1 MYFWRAMK
9 GSVIITAGGI
19 GKRMGTDLP
28 KQFLEIQGKPIL
40 LHCLEKFHSFNPT
53 LEIIIT
59 LPTDWIAYWN
69 ELLNTFQCEIPHS
82 VSNGGQER
90 FHSIQLA
97 LNFCTGDYIMVH
109 DGVRPL
115 VSHET
120 IQRCIEGLNH
130 SDSVIP
136 VLAVK
141 DSLRILTKEGSEMVD
156 RNVYKLVHTPQCF
169 KSNILKKAYE
179 TNYHEGMTDDA
190 SVVGLNGTEP
200 FLVDSN
206 EENIKITTLSDLAFA
221 TALLQFS

>member
-1 MYFWRAMK
+1 MK

-40 LHCLEKFHSFNPT
+40 LHCLEKFHSFDSS

-59 LPTDWIAYWN
+59 LPSDWISYWN
-69 ELLNTFQCEIPHS
+69 DLMVAFQCEIPHRIS
-82 VSNGGQER
+82 AGGLER

-97 LNFCTGDYIMVH
+97 LSHCTGDFIMVH

-141 DSLRILTKEGSEMVD
+141 DSLRFITKEGSEIVN
-156 RNVYKLVHTPQCF
+156 RNAYKLVHTPQCF
-169 KSNILKKAYE
+169 KSEVLKIAYQTSYQE
-179 TNYHEGMTDDA
+179 AMTDDA
-190 SVVGLNGTEP
+190 SVVGLSGIEP
-200 FLVDSN
+200 HLVESN
-206 EENIKITTLSDLAFA
+206 EENIKITTLSDLTFA
-221 TALLQFS
+221 SALLQFS

>member
-1 MYFWRAMK
+1 MK

-40 LHCLEKFHSFNPT
+40 LHCLEKFHSFDPA

-59 LPTDWIAYWN
+59 LPADWMSYWT
-69 ELLNTFQCEIPHS
+69 ELLKTFHCEIPHR
-82 VSNGGQER
+82 VSTGGQER
-90 FHSIQLA
+90 FHSIQMA
-97 LNFCTGDYIMVH
+97 LSQCTGDFIMVH

-120 IQRCIEGLNH
+120 IQRCIEGLAH

-141 DSLRILTKEGSEMVD
+141 DSLRALTTTGSEMVD
-156 RNVYKLVHTPQCF
+156 RNAYKLVHTPQCF
-169 KSNILKKAYE
+169 KADLLKKAYQ
-179 TNYHEGMTDDA
+179 TSFQEGMTDDA
-190 SVVGLNGTEP
+190 SVVGLIGPEP
-200 FLVDSN
+200 FLVKSN
-206 EENIKITTLSDLAFA
+206 EENIKITTSSDLAITA
-221 TALLQFS
+221 ALLPFS

>member
-1 MYFWRAMK
+1 MK
-9 GSVIITAGGI
+9 GSVIITAGGM

-40 LHCLEKFHSFNPT
+40 LHCLEKFHSFDPS

-59 LPTDWIAYWN
+59 LPADWISYWN
-69 ELLNTFQCEIPHS
+69 DLITSFHCDIPHH
-82 VSNGGQER
+82 VSAGGQER

-97 LNFCTGDYIMVH
+97 LSNCTGDFILVH

-120 IQRCIEGLNH
+120 IQRCIEGLNF

-141 DSLRILTKEGSEMVD
+141 DSLRFITNAGSEIVN
-156 RNVYKLVHTPQCF
+156 RNAYKLVHTPQCF
-169 KSNILKKAYE
+169 KGEVLKKAYQTSYQE
-179 TNYHEGMTDDA
+179 AMTDDA
-190 SVVGLNGTEP
+190 SVVGLSGIEP
-200 FLVDSN
+200 HLVDSN

-221 TALLQFS
+221 SALLQFS

>member
-1 MYFWRAMK
+1 MK

-40 LHCLEKFHSFNPT
+40 LHCLEKFHSFDPA

-59 LPTDWIAYWN
+59 LPADWMSYWT
-69 ELLNTFQCEIPHS
+69 ELLKTFHCEIPHR
-82 VSNGGQER
+82 VSTGGQER
-90 FHSIQLA
+90 FHSIQMA
-97 LNFCTGDYIMVH
+97 LSQCTGDFIMVH

-120 IQRCIEGLNH
+120 IQRCIEGLAH

-141 DSLRILTKEGSEMVD
+141 DSLRALTTTGSEMVD
-156 RNVYKLVHTPQCF
+156 RNAYKLVHTPQCF
-169 KSNILKKAYE
+169 KADLLKKAYQ
-179 TNYHEGMTDDA
+179 TSFQEGMTDDA
-190 SVVGLNGTEP
+190 SVVGLIGPEP
-200 FLVDSN
+200 FLVKSN
-206 EENIKITTLSDLAFA
+206 EENIKITTSSDLAIA
-221 TALLQFS
+221 AALLPFS

>member
-1 MYFWRAMK
+1 MK

-40 LHCLEKFHSFNPT
+40 LHCLEKFHSFDPA

-59 LPTDWIAYWN
+59 LPADWMSYWT
-69 ELLNTFQCEIPHS
+69 ELLKTFQCEIPHR
-82 VSNGGQER
+82 VSTGGQER
-90 FHSIQLA
+90 FHSIQMA
-97 LNFCTGDYIMVH
+97 LSQCTGDFIMVH

-120 IQRCIEGLNH
+120 IQRCIEGLAH

-141 DSLRILTKEGSEMVD
+141 DSLRALTTTGSEMVD
-156 RNVYKLVHTPQCF
+156 RNAYKLVHTPQCF
-169 KSNILKKAYE
+169 KADLLKKAYQ
-179 TNYHEGMTDDA
+179 TSFQEGMTDDA
-190 SVVGLNGTEP
+190 SVVGLIGPEP
-200 FLVDSN
+200 FLVKSN
-206 EENIKITTLSDLAFA
+206 EENIKITTSSDLAIA
-221 TALLQFS
+221 AALLPFS

>member
-1 MYFWRAMK
+1 MK

-40 LHCLEKFHSFNPT
+40 LHCLEKFHSFDPT

-59 LPTDWIAYWN
+59 LPADWISYWT
-69 ELLNTFQCEIPHS
+69 ELLKTFHCEIPHH
-82 VSNGGQER
+82 VSTGGQER

-97 LNFCTGDYIMVH
+97 LSHCSGDFIMVH

-120 IQRCIEGLNH
+120 IQRCIEGLAY

-141 DSLRILTKEGSEMVD
+141 DSLRVLTIDGSEMVD
-156 RNVYKLVHTPQCF
+156 RNAYKLVHTPQCF
-169 KSNILKKAYE
+169 KAELLKRAYQ
-179 TNYHEGMTDDA
+179 TSFHEGMTDDA
-190 SVVGLNGTEP
+190 SVVGLTGTEP
-200 FLVDSN
+200 FLVISN
-206 EENIKITTLSDLAFA
+206 EENIKITTAGDLAIA
-221 TALLQFS
+221 TALLLFS